1 MAREIDKISI
11 LIPDGE
17 SHALV
22 YIVNCLRSKGGVRIH
37 VMSSQ
42 RSSPL
47 QFSRYVKTYSYY
59 PDNDQDSK
67 WIQNINNEVD
77 KHGIDVIMPIWEF
90 GIERILQNKHLLT
103 NPEKLTILPEIKS
116 FDIASDKWNLYE
128 HLTEFSIHCPNT
140 ILFSG
145 IDRIEDFEF
154 PLLTKPTKN
163 QGGGLGIQLI
173 CNLQDLQ
180 KYFETNDFRN
190 HTIILQEF
198 IEGTD
203 YTVSTLCIKGEILA
217 YTIQRS
223 RDIPSNK
230 FGPQMHYQFEQ
241 NDELLNVISRLM
253 KTLSWSGIASV
264 DVRYDLKEQKYKILE
279 INPRFWRSV
288 YGSLYAGINFPHLL
302 VQLTCFGKIEKGQSY
317 QNIPFFDLKGF
328 VQAAY
333 RKPAYWL
340 NFRVIKNNTP
350 LSLVFSDPFPYVYKF
365 IWRSKNILLSKLKI
379 KKGE

>member
-1 MAREIDKISI
+1 M
-11 LIPDGE
+11 
-17 SHALV
+17 
-22 YIVNCLRSKGGVRIH
+22 
-37 VMSSQ
+37 
-42 RSSPL
+42 
-47 QFSRYVKTYSYY
+47 QFSRYVNSYSYY
-59 PDNDQDSK
+59 PDNDDDLK

-77 KHGIDVIMPIWEF
+77 KYRIDVIMPIWEI
-90 GIERILQNKHLLT
+90 GIERILRNKDLL
-103 NPEKLTILPEIKS
+103 NSPDKLTILPGIES
-116 FDIASDKWNLYE
+116 FDIAVDKWNLYR
-128 HLTEFSIHCPNT
+128 HLTKFNIDCPKT
-140 ILFSG
+140 ILFQG
-145 IDRIEDFEF
+145 FDQIEDFEF

-163 QGGGLGIQLI
+163 QGGGLGIQLVR
-173 CNLQDLQ
+173 NLQDLQ
-180 KYFETNDFRN
+180 KYFETKDFRK

-264 DVRYDLKEQKYKILE
+264 DVRYDPKEQKYKILE

-288 YGSLYAGINFPHLL
+288 YGSLYAGINFPYLL
-302 VQLTCFGKIEKGQSY
+302 LQLTCFGKIEKGQSY

-328 VQAAY
+328 VMAAY
-333 RKPAYWL
+333 RKPSFWL

-350 LSLVFSDPFPYVYKF
+350 LSLVLSDPFPYVYKF
-365 IWRSKNILLSKLKI
+365 IWRSKNILLNKLKT